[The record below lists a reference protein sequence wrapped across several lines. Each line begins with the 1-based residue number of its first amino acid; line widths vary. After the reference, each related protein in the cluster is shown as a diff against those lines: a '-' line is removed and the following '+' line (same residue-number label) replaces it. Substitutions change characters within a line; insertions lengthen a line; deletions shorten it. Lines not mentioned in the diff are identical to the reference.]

1 MAAKK
6 KPFTKFQCGT
16 CKEINYFIKKSK
28 AVAEVKLELKK
39 FCKHCKKRTAHKETK
54 K

>member
-6 KPFTKFQCGT
+6 KPFIKFQCAS
-16 CKEINYFIKKSK
+16 CKEVNYFIKKSK
-28 AVAEVKLELKK
+28 EKAETKLELKK
-39 FCKHCKKRTAHKETK
+39 FCRNCRKRTAHKETK